1 MTYSPILLVHICAG
15 IIAVLSGFV
24 ALFVRKGSPLHRNAG
39 NVFVLSMMF
48 MGTGGAYIAL
58 RKAQPF
64 NVMAGVLSFY
74 LVVTAWLTVDR
85 KYKEKRR
92 AEMAML
98 VLALATGTAGVAL
111 GLTSTTRNAGAGFVF
126 GFLAFFLA
134 AGDVRMLLA
143 TSVSRAQRLARHLWR
158 MCFALFVAAGSFFLG
173 TAGDPAMRQNGLRAR
188 LFTREIR
195 ATHLP
200 QLPVLIIIVLMFF
213 WLGRVLLTDAYKRR
227 ERISRGDE
235 TEGSTAVSS
244 TEAA

>member
-1 MTYSPILLVHICAG
+1 
-15 IIAVLSGFV
+15 
-24 ALFVRKGSPLHRNAG
+24 
-39 NVFVLSMMF
+39 
-48 MGTGGAYIAL
+48 
-58 RKAQPF
+58 
-64 NVMAGVLSFY
+64 
-74 LVVTAWLTVDR
+74 
-85 KYKEKRR
+85 
-92 AEMAML
+92 
-98 VLALATGTAGVAL
+98 VAL

-143 TSVSRAQRLARHLWR
+143 RSVSRAQRLARHLWR

-188 LFTREIR
+188 LFTKEIR

-227 ERISRGDE
+227 ETISRGDE